1 MTRRTPS
8 FLLAIAMF
16 ASFAC
21 TGEVAVVGQLENP
34 DGGDPVPL
42 ADLEVRY
49 LPYDRDAIFDSMTTA
64 AGTAEPQAP
73 DSLVQ
78 LQQQIAAAQATWS
91 SAEDRWNA
99 ARDSLRALSEQ
110 TERMQRAGQ
119 RNTAQYRLLFADF
132 SDQERREQVANRER
146 ESAFQR
152 YTSLQSRYA
161 NAVQE
166 FRAQRDAWG
175 DETFAGFADVR
186 AARLQALGKEEV
198 WDTTN
203 ANGVSQVSLSKGQWW
218 IHARYELPYQ
228 ELYWNEPIDV
238 TGGDPLQ
245 VLLNRSTAEARP
257 RF

>member
-1 MTRRTPS
+1 MPS
-8 FLLAIAMF
+8 FLLAVAAL

-42 ADLEVRY
+42 ADLEIRY
-49 LPYDRDAIFDSMTTA
+49 LPYDRDAVFDSMTA
-64 AGTAEPQAP
+64 AASSPEPQAP

-78 LQQQIAAAQATWS
+78 LQQQIAEAQGNWTN
-91 SAEDRWNA
+91 AEDRWNT
-99 ARDSLRALSEQ
+99 ARDSLRKLSDE

-119 RNTAQYRLLFADF
+119 RNSAQYRLLFADF
-132 SDQERREQVANRER
+132 SDQEQRERVANRER
-146 ESAFQR
+146 EAAFSR
-152 YTSLQSRYA
+152 YTGLQSRYS

-166 FRAQRDAWG
+166 FRAQRESWG
-175 DETFAGFADVR
+175 DETFTDFADIR
-186 AARLQALGKEEV
+186 LARLQALNREEV

-203 ANGVSQVSLSKGQWW
+203 ANGVSQVSLEKGQWW
-218 IHARYELPYQ
+218 VHARYELPYS
-228 ELYWNEPIDV
+228 ELYWNEPIEV
-238 TGGDPLQ
+238 TGGDPMQ

>member
-1 MTRRTPS
+1 MKRRTPS
-8 FLLAIAMF
+8 FLLAVAVL

-21 TGEVAVVGQLENP
+21 SGEVSVVGQLENP

-49 LPYDRDAIFDSMTTA
+49 LPYDRDAVFDSMTSA
-64 AGTAEPQAP
+64 AGTPEPQAP

-78 LQQQIAAAQATWS
+78 LQQQIAEAQTAWA

-99 ARDSLRALSEQ
+99 ARDSLRKLSDE

-119 RNTAQYRLLFADF
+119 RNSAQYRLLFADF
-132 SDQERREQVANRER
+132 SDQEQRERVANRER
-146 ESAFQR
+146 EAAFAR
-152 YTSLQSRYA
+152 YTGLQSRYA

-175 DETFAGFADVR
+175 DETFADFAAVR
-186 AARLQALGKEEV
+186 DARLEALGRQEV

-203 ANGVSQVSLSKGQWW
+203 ANGVSQIALPKGQWW
-218 IHARYELPYQ
+218 VHARYELPYQ
-228 ELYWNEPIDV
+228 ELYWNEPIEV
-238 TGGDPLQ
+238 GGDPVQ
-245 VLLNRSTAEARP
+245 ILLNRSTAEARP

>member
-1 MTRRTPS
+1 MPS
-8 FLLAIAMF
+8 FLLAVAAL

-34 DGGDPVPL
+34 DGGEPVPL
-42 ADLEVRY
+42 ADLEIRY
-49 LPYDRDAIFDSMTTA
+49 LPYDRDAVFDSMTA
-64 AGTAEPQAP
+64 AASSPEPQAP

-78 LQQQIAAAQATWS
+78 LQQQIAEAQATWTN
-91 SAEDRWNA
+91 AEDRWNT
-99 ARDSLRALSEQ
+99 ARDSLRKLSDE

-119 RNTAQYRLLFADF
+119 RNSAQYRLLFADF
-132 SDQERREQVANRER
+132 SDQEQRERVANRER
-146 ESAFQR
+146 EAAFSR
-152 YTSLQSRYA
+152 YTGLQSRYS

-166 FRAQRDAWG
+166 FRAQRESWG
-175 DETFAGFADVR
+175 DEIFADFADIR
-186 AARLQALGKEEV
+186 LARLQALNREEV

-203 ANGVSQVSLSKGQWW
+203 ANGVSQVSLQKGQWW
-218 IHARYELPYQ
+218 VHARYELPYS

-238 TGGDPLQ
+238 TGGDPIQ